1 VTIDFAGTE
10 LPDVLN
16 RAINTGPISLTFAS
30 SDTARRWVFRAHNY
44 IRRHDPSMRQL
55 MIGRRENVVRIEVPQ
70 FTITEVTNADNL
82 D

>member
-1 VTIDFAGTE
+1 MTLDFAGAE

-16 RAINTGPISLTFAS
+16 RAINAGPISLTFTS

-70 FTITEVTNADNL
+70 FTITAGE
-82 D
+82 